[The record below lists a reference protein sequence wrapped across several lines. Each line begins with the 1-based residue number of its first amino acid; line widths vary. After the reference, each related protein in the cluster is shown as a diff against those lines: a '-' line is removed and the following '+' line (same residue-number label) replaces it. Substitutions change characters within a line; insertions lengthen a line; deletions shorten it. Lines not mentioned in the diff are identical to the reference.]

1 MSKTIY
7 AHVHIPKTAGTTLIH
22 LLRRNFF
29 FRCMD
34 VRPFSKD
41 SDGIFRPGDLRIT
54 RRINPAVQ
62 CITGHSIR
70 AYADLESCV
79 PDMRYFTIL
88 RDPVKRFISAYLYLT
103 DVMKQ
108 DLSFDKHLAADS
120 KRNLQTRWIAGTT
133 DIDAAKALLDEKF
146 FLVGRTD
153 GLNDFILLLS
163 RELQH
168 REFDPIYRSKNLAE
182 NRGGDKVSQAKI
194 IEEKYGDLIRE
205 NNSMDMEL
213 MAYLDNVIMPRQRDR
228 YGSSFDDD
236 LAKFEHDIT
245 VSRPPVLP
253 PYVDFVTRKFYY
265 DPVIGCIRIAHGL
278 PYHGSF

>member
-1 MSKTIY
+1 
-7 AHVHIPKTAGTTLIH
+7 
-22 LLRRNFF
+22 
-29 FRCMD
+29 MD